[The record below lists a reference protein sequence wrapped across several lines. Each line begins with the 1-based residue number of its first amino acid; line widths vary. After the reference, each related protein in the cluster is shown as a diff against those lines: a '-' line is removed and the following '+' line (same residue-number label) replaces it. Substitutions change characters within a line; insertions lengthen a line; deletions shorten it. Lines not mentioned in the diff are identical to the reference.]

1 MAIGKFRSESHLI
14 DQKAVSFVREN
25 LPTEW
30 VVRELT
36 PDYGLDL
43 DVEVFEKENGRITT
57 LGERLY
63 LQVKGTT
70 MANYIDVTYGTKDV
84 MRTKRC
90 VSFSLDTGLL
100 HLVERVGNSLPI
112 LLVVVDLSS
121 KNAYFSCLNDYL
133 EYVLKDDTK
142 WRMQK
147 YKTIH
152 IPCENTLQMAQLLH
166 WYSMRPKINSFFAQ
180 AAALAS
186 DVKYAATADD
196 YINMV
201 CNFSIK
207 IQNSDIW
214 NCTKLGF
221 SFLSHA
227 QKIVNC
233 IVNAQYCEESQYLF
247 QDCKANEL
255 FSMLSFDNLTF
266 DQANKLFTAS
276 RLLESIENA
285 TSIYLSN
292 IRQLF
297 SVTAYDAL
305 VQT

>member
-1 MAIGKFRSESHLI
+1 
-14 DQKAVSFVREN
+14 
-25 LPTEW
+25 
-30 VVRELT
+30 
-36 PDYGLDL
+36 
-43 DVEVFEKENGRITT
+43 
-57 LGERLY
+57 
-63 LQVKGTT
+63 

-84 MRTKRC
+84 MSTKRC

-276 RLLESIENA
+276 RLLECIENA
-285 TSIYLSN
+285 NSIYLSN
-292 IRQLF
+292 LRQLF

>member
-1 MAIGKFRSESHLI
+1 MASGKFRSESHLI
-14 DQKAVSFVREN
+14 DQKAVFFVREN

-84 MRTKRC
+84 MSTKRC

-147 YKTIH
+147 
-152 IPCENTLQMAQLLH
+152 C
-166 WYSMRPKINSFFAQ
+166 
-180 AAALAS
+180 
-186 DVKYAATADD
+186 
-196 YINMV
+196 
-201 CNFSIK
+201 
-207 IQNSDIW
+207 
-214 NCTKLGF
+214 
-221 SFLSHA
+221 
-227 QKIVNC
+227 
-233 IVNAQYCEESQYLF
+233 
-247 QDCKANEL
+247 
-255 FSMLSFDNLTF
+255 
-266 DQANKLFTAS
+266 
-276 RLLESIENA
+276 
-285 TSIYLSN
+285 
-292 IRQLF
+292 
-297 SVTAYDAL
+297 
-305 VQT
+305 

>member
-1 MAIGKFRSESHLI
+1 
-14 DQKAVSFVREN
+14 
-25 LPTEW
+25 
-30 VVRELT
+30 
-36 PDYGLDL
+36 
-43 DVEVFEKENGRITT
+43 
-57 LGERLY
+57 
-63 LQVKGTT
+63 
-70 MANYIDVTYGTKDV
+70 
-84 MRTKRC
+84 
-90 VSFSLDTGLL
+90 
-100 HLVERVGNSLPI
+100 
-112 LLVVVDLSS
+112 
-121 KNAYFSCLNDYL
+121 
-133 EYVLKDDTK
+133 
-142 WRMQK
+142 
-147 YKTIH
+147 
-152 IPCENTLQMAQLLH
+152 
-166 WYSMRPKINSFFAQ
+166 MRPKINSFFAQ

-247 QDCKANEL
+247 QDCKANKL

-285 TSIYLSN
+285 NSIYLSN
-292 IRQLF
+292 LRQLF

>member
-1 MAIGKFRSESHLI
+1 MASGKFRSESHLI
-14 DQKAVSFVREN
+14 DQKAVFFVREN

-84 MRTKRC
+84 MSTKRC

-133 EYVLKDDTK
+133 EYVLKDDTNGGCKSIRQFTFLVKIRCK
-142 WRMQK
+142 WRS
-147 YKTIH
+147 YSIG
-152 IPCENTLQMAQLLH
+152 IPCVQRSIVSLHRPLH
-166 WYSMRPKINSFFAQ
+166 WQ
-180 AAALAS
+180 A
-186 DVKYAATADD
+186 T
-196 YINMV
+196 
-201 CNFSIK
+201 
-207 IQNSDIW
+207 
-214 NCTKLGF
+214 
-221 SFLSHA
+221 
-227 QKIVNC
+227 
-233 IVNAQYCEESQYLF
+233 
-247 QDCKANEL
+247 
-255 FSMLSFDNLTF
+255 
-266 DQANKLFTAS
+266 
-276 RLLESIENA
+276 
-285 TSIYLSN
+285 
-292 IRQLF
+292 
-297 SVTAYDAL
+297 
-305 VQT
+305 